1 MSNLLKDLR
10 YAIRGL
16 IRQPAFTAVV
26 VITLALGIGANTA
39 IFSVVYAVLLK
50 PLPFHRADR
59 IVLLWGDNKTEGNSR
74 SQVSHTDMV
83 DYRNQQSTFEAISTY
98 NSWNPLIS
106 GGSSAERIGA
116 ALVGDDFFKVI
127 GTQPRLGRVFLPE
140 EQQDGKDQVVVLSD
154 QLWRQRYN
162 ADPSIVGQ
170 TILLNLR
177 PHVVVGILPPGF
189 SSLPATLLGKPAL
202 LYRPAAESTTEKF
215 RSARHLRAIGRLKDG
230 VTMSQ
235 AQADINVIA
244 RRLETEHP
252 ESDTNWGIHLVGLQE
267 DYVRDLQR
275 SLWLILGAVAFVLLI
290 ACANIANLLLARAT
304 TRASEISIRTALGA
318 SRWQLLQQS
327 FTESLALS
335 FLGAAFG
342 VVLAIWGIDVIKI
355 VGGKTLPQLETV
367 ELSQPALFFTLG
379 LSLLTALF
387 FGLLPALQNSQRDL
401 IESLKAH
408 GRSFTSGHFRT
419 RLRAALVVSQ
429 IAFALV
435 LLMCAG
441 LLIRSVSRLQK
452 VDPGFDYAQVL
463 KMDLGLPS
471 LRYSTDE
478 KKINFYRD
486 LTTRVRALSGVRSAG
501 VTTPLPAAGDFDT
514 TGIDIEGQPVQPGLE
529 PSVDRYI
536 ITPGYLEAL
545 RIPLVRGRSLEE
557 RDVHDTSQVLLVSH
571 SLADRFWPTQD
582 PIGKRIKLPFNPG
595 RDDEPWREVVGVV
608 GDVKQYGPDKPST
621 MAVYLPHAQYPVSF
635 MTLAVRADGDPAAIT
650 GAVKQVVR
658 SLDSDQVPTDV
669 MTMEEVMADS
679 IQTRRF
685 SMMLLGAFAA
695 LSLILAAVGIYGVMS
710 YAVAQRTH
718 ELGIR
723 MALGARTLH
732 VLTMIFR
739 SALALTISGIAIGSI
754 GVFIVT
760 RLLKSLLFDT
770 APTDLTTFLLVCGS
784 LIIVALVACYLPARR
799 ATKVDPLVALR
810 NE

>member
-1 MSNLLKDLR
+1 MSNILKDVR

-50 PLPFHRADR
+50 PLPFHRTDR
-59 IVLLWGDNKTEGNSR
+59 IVLLWGDNKAEGESR
-74 SQVSHTDMV
+74 SQVSHTDIV
-83 DYRNQQSTFEAISTY
+83 DYRTQQSTFEAISTY
-98 NSWNPLIS
+98 STWNPLIS
-106 GGSSAERIGA
+106 GGAAPERIGA
-116 ALVGDDFFKVI
+116 AWVGDDFFKVI
-127 GTQPRLGRVFLPE
+127 GTQPRLGRAFLPE

-162 ADPSIVGQ
+162 GDPSIVGQ

-177 PHVVVGILPPGF
+177 PHVVVGVLPPEF
-189 SSLPATLLGKPAL
+189 SSLPTTLISKPAL
-202 LYRPAAESTTEKF
+202 LYRPVAETAGEKL

-230 VTMSQ
+230 VTLSQ

-252 ESDTNWGIHLVGLQE
+252 ESDTNWSIHLVGLQE

-290 ACANIANLLLARAT
+290 ACANIANLLLARST
-304 TRASEISIRTALGA
+304 LRASEISIRTALGA
-318 SRWQLLQQS
+318 SRWRLLQQS
-327 FTESLALS
+327 LAESLVLS
-335 FLGAAFG
+335 LIGTAFG

-355 VGGKTLPQLETV
+355 VGGKTLPQLEAV
-367 ELSQPALFFTLG
+367 ELSQPALLFTLG

-387 FGLLPALQNSQRDL
+387 FGLLPALQNSQTDL

-419 RLRAALVVSQ
+419 RLRAALVVSE

-471 LRYSTDE
+471 VRYSADD
-478 KKINFYRD
+478 KKINFFRE
-486 LTTRVRALSGVRSAG
+486 LTTRVRALSGVTSAG
-501 VTTPLPAAGDFDT
+501 VTTPLPASGGFDT
-514 TGIDIEGQPVQPGLE
+514 TSIEVEGQPVQPGLE

-536 ITPGYLEAL
+536 ITPGYLEAM

-557 RDVHDTSQVLLVSH
+557 RDVHDTSQVLLVSQ
-571 SLADRFWPTQD
+571 SLADRFWPNQN
-582 PIGKRIKLPFNPG
+582 PLGKRIKLPWNPG
-595 RDDEPWREVVGVV
+595 RDDEPWREVAGVV

-621 MAVYLPHAQYPVSF
+621 MALYLPHAQYPVSF
-635 MTLAVRADGDPAAIT
+635 MTLAVRSNGDPAT
-650 GAVKQVVR
+650 MVGPVRQVIQ
-658 SLDSDQVPTDV
+658 SLDADQVPTDV

-685 SMMLLGAFAA
+685 SMTLLGAFAA
-695 LSLILAAVGIYGVMS
+695 LALTLAAIGIYGVMS

-723 MALGARTLH
+723 LALGARTFN
-732 VLTMIFR
+732 VLALVLK
-739 SALALTISGIAIGSI
+739 SALALTVAGITVGSV
-754 GVFIVT
+754 GVFAVT
-760 RLLKSLLFDT
+760 RLMKSLLFDT
-770 APTDLTTFLLVCGS
+770 APNDLPTFVAVCAGLMLV
-784 LIIVALVACYLPARR
+784 AMVACYIPARR

>member
-1 MSNLLKDLR
+1 MSNILKDLR

-59 IVLLWGDNKTEGNSR
+59 IVLLWGDNRSEGNSR
-74 SQVSHTDMV
+74 SQVSHTDIV
-83 DYRNQQSTFEAISTY
+83 DYRAQQSTFEAVSTY
-98 NSWNPLIS
+98 TNWNPLLS
-106 GGSSAERIGA
+106 GGASPERIGA
-116 ALVGDDFFKVI
+116 AQVGDDFFKVL

-140 EQQDGKDQVVVLSD
+140 EQEDGKDQVVVLSD

-177 PHVVVGILPPGF
+177 PHVVVGVLPPGF
-189 SSLPATLLGKPAL
+189 ASLPTTLIGKPAL
-202 LYRPAAESTTEKF
+202 LYRPLAESTDEKM

-230 VTMSQ
+230 VSLSH
-235 AQADINVIA
+235 AQADIDVIA
-244 RRLETEHP
+244 RRLETAHP

-267 DYVRDLQR
+267 DYVRDLKR

-304 TRASEISIRTALGA
+304 LRASEISIRTALGA
-318 SRWQLLQQS
+318 SRWRLLQQS
-327 FTESLALS
+327 LTESMVLS
-335 FLGAAFG
+335 FIGAAFG
-342 VVLAIWGIDVIKI
+342 VVLAIWGINVIKI
-355 VGGKTLPQLETV
+355 VGGKTLPQLEAV

-401 IESLKAH
+401 IEALKAH
-408 GRSFTSGHFRT
+408 GRSFTGGQFRS
-419 RLRAALVVSQ
+419 RLRGALVVSE
-429 IAFALV
+429 IACALV

-441 LLIRSVSRLQK
+441 LLVRSVRRLQQ
-452 VDPGFDYAQVL
+452 VDPGFEYSHVL

-471 LRYSTDE
+471 IRYSTDD
-478 KKINFYRD
+478 KKINFYRE
-486 LTTRVRALSGVRSAG
+486 LTARVRSLSGVSSVG
-501 VTTPLPAAGDFDT
+501 VTTPLPSSDFDQ
-514 TGIDIEGQPVQPGLE
+514 TGIDVEGQPVQRGLE

-536 ITPGYLEAL
+536 ITPGYLEAM

-557 RDVHDTSQVLLVSH
+557 RDVHDTSQVMLVSKN
-571 SLADRFWPTQD
+571 LADRFWPNQD
-582 PIGKRIKLPFNPG
+582 PIGKRIKLPWNPG
-595 RDDEPWREVVGVV
+595 RDDEPWRTIVGVV
-608 GDVKQYGPDKPST
+608 GDVKQYGPDKPTT
-621 MAVYLPHAQYPVSF
+621 MALYLPHAQYPVSF
-635 MTLAVRADGDPAAIT
+635 MTLAVQTAGDPNAMA
-650 GAVKQVVR
+650 GAVKQVIQ
-658 SLDSDQVPTDV
+658 SLDPDLVPTDI
-669 MTMEEVMADS
+669 MTMEQVMADS

-695 LSLILAAVGIYGVMS
+695 LSLTLAAIGIYGVMS

-723 MALGARTLH
+723 MALGARTAN
-732 VLTMIFR
+732 VLALIFR
-739 SALALTISGIAIGSI
+739 SALTLTLTGVAIGSI
-754 GVFIVT
+754 GVFTVT
-760 RLLKSLLFDT
+760 RLMKSLLFDI
-770 APTDLTTFLLVCGS
+770 APTDLTTFFMVCGS
-784 LIIVALVACYLPARR
+784 LIVVALIACYLPARR
-799 ATKVDPLVALR
+799 ATRVDPLVALR

>member
-1 MSNLLKDLR
+1 MSNILKDLR

-16 IRQPAFTAVV
+16 IRQPAFTVVV

-59 IVLLWGDNKTEGNSR
+59 IVLLWGHDKTAGDTR
-74 SQVSHTDMV
+74 SQVSHTDIS
-83 DYRNQQSTFEAISTY
+83 DYRTQQSTFEAISTY
-98 NSWNPLIS
+98 SSWTPLMS
-106 GGSSAERIGA
+106 GGASPERIGA
-116 ALVGDDFFKVI
+116 ALVGDDFFRVV
-127 GTQPRLGRVFLPE
+127 GTQPQLGRVFLPE

-162 ADPSIVGQ
+162 ADPAIVGQ

-177 PHVVVGILPPGF
+177 PHVVVGILPQGF
-189 SSLPATLLGKPAL
+189 ASLPTTLIGKPAL
-202 LYRPAAESTTEKF
+202 LYRPVAESTDEKM

-230 VTMSQ
+230 VSLSQ
-235 AQADINVIA
+235 AQADIDVIA

-252 ESDTNWGIHLVGLQE
+252 ESDSNWGIHLVGLQQ

-304 TRASEISIRTALGA
+304 LRASEISIRTALGA
-318 SRWQLLQQS
+318 SRWRLLQQS
-327 FTESLALS
+327 LIESLVLS
-335 FLGAAFG
+335 FVGASVG
-342 VVLAIWGIDVIKI
+342 VVLAIWGIDIIKI
-355 VGGKTLPQLETV
+355 LGGKMLPQLEAV
-367 ELSQPALFFTLG
+367 QLSQPALLFTLG

-387 FGLLPALQNSQRDL
+387 FGLLPPLQNSQSNL

-408 GRSFTSGHFRT
+408 GRSFTTGHFRS
-419 RLRAALVVSQ
+419 RLRAALVVSE

-452 VDPGFDYAQVL
+452 VDPGFDYSQVL

-471 LRYSTDE
+471 LRYSTDD
-478 KKINFYRD
+478 KKINFYRE
-486 LTTRVRALSGVRSAG
+486 LTTRLRSLTGVTSAG
-501 VTTPLPAAGDFDT
+501 VTTPLPANDFDT

-536 ITPGYLEAL
+536 VTPGYLEAMH
-545 RIPLVRGRSLEE
+545 IPLVRGRSLEE
-557 RDVHDTSQVLLVSH
+557 RDVHDTRQVLLVSK
-571 SLADRFWPTQD
+571 SLADRFWPNQD
-582 PIGKRIKLPFNPG
+582 PIGKRIKLPWNPG
-595 RDDEPWREVVGVV
+595 RDDDPWREVVGIV
-608 GDVKQYGPDKPST
+608 GDVKQYGPDKPTS
-621 MAVYLPHAQYPVSF
+621 MALYLPLPQYPVSF
-635 MTLAVRADGDPAAIT
+635 MTLVVRTQGDP
-650 GAVKQVVR
+650 GAMAGALKQVVQ
-658 SLDSDQVPTDV
+658 SLDPDQVPTDV
-669 MTMEEVMADS
+669 MTMEQVMADS

-685 SMMLLGAFAA
+685 SMILLGAFAA
-695 LSLILAAVGIYGVMS
+695 LSLTLAAIGIYGVMS

-723 MALGARTLH
+723 MALGARASN
-732 VLTMIFR
+732 VLALIFR
-739 SALALTISGIAIGSI
+739 SAVALTLTGVAIGSI
-754 GVFIVT
+754 GVFTVT
-760 RLLKSLLFDT
+760 RLMKSLLFDT
-770 APTDLTTFLLVCGS
+770 APTDLTTFFLVSVG
-784 LIIVALVACYLPARR
+784 LIMVALIACYLPARR
-799 ATKVDPLVALR
+799 ATRVDPLVALR